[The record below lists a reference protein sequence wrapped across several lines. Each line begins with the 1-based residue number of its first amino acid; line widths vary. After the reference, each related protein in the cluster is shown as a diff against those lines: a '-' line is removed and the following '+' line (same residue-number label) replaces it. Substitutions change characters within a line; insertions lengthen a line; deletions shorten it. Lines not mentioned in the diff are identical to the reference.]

1 MCTNVNTMTPPVLK
15 ERFQPR
21 FFTADDLNKL
31 NTMLYAMAIVHEEDH
46 VVRYLAKSIY
56 LATGDAANLYALAT
70 PDHLIH
76 VVYGCSEEMKALMTV
91 YITLLGGKPTYLYR
105 CMFENDPDAVVCEYV
120 REPSQAF
127 RNTAVNVREVSFE
140 EIEERAYRFFTNTAQ
155 TAPKTLHVGVGFE
168 PWRGLYPS

>member
-1 MCTNVNTMTPPVLK
+1 MTPPVLRGK
-15 ERFQPR
+15 FQPR
-21 FFTADDLNKL
+21 LFTSDDLKRL
-31 NTMLYAMAIVHEEDH
+31 NTMLYSIAIVREQDFATT
-46 VVRYLAKSIY
+46 YLGKTIY
-56 LATGDAANLYALAT
+56 LATGDSANMYAVVE
-70 PDHLIH
+70 PNSLIH

-140 EIEERAYRFFTNTAQ
+140 EIEERAYRFFRNTAQ